1 MIFWII
7 VIAAICGGV
16 LAFFNSGRVSDVP
29 GGCLDGGCL
38 AAGRV
43 IRAVLGIIVVVIVM
57 VVIIALL

>member
-29 GGCLDGGCL
+29 GGCLNG
-38 AAGRV
+38 AASPRGASSV
-43 IRAVLGIIVVVIVM
+43 PCWASSW
-57 VVIIALL
+57 